1 MYNPNDT
8 INVKR
13 NEKTSHAHRCTCSW
27 YISSLYGSS
36 VGMAKLKYITEI
48 EKINRCFMDEEISFN
63 EYKEKANAILLDTPE
78 ELKLKVANAALFVS
92 LTIH

>member
-1 MYNPNDT
+1 
-8 INVKR
+8 
-13 NEKTSHAHRCTCSW
+13 
-27 YISSLYGSS
+27 
-36 VGMAKLKYITEI
+36 MAKLNHVVEI
-48 EKINRCFMDEEISFN
+48 EKINRCFMNEEISFY